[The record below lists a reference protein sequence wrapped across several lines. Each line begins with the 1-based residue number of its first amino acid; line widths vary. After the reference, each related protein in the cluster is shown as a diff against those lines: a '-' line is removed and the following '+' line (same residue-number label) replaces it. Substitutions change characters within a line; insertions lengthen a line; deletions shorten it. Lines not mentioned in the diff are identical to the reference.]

1 MKLSVTEERKIMQK
15 NRMQIKKDLMSFK
28 LKKIKILKN
37 LRRD

>member
-28 LKKIKILKN
+28 PKKTKIPKN